1 MTAFSVSPDVGDS
14 GFDTIEHALQAV
26 RELPRPWTDDV
37 VIELEPT
44 VHRLARP
51 VELGPDDG
59 GQDHGGQDGHKLTVR
74 SRPGGGRAVLDGTHL
89 VEDWQPAGRGRWQA
103 SVGDRRFGSL
113 LVDGVRCTQV
123 RWPAEDYARG
133 LGYDPDAPRRRMRI
147 PTGDL
152 PPIADP
158 GALRVFVWPGGESG
172 EWNWFSEVV
181 AVTELDRA
189 GGMLTLAHDTRYPL
203 GPGTRFFLLGAG
215 EFLELPA
222 AESRYF
228 LDRGT
233 GELLLHIDGDIAG
246 REISAAAVPG
256 LVVIRG
262 RGDGTAVTDVR
273 LENLVLRGCDRPHE
287 LTTHLDRSSAGQA
300 AGEGSR
306 PPSAAVHVSGAER
319 VAVVGC
325 EITATGLHGVH
336 IEAANREVTV
346 ADCWLH
352 DIGHTGVQVD
362 APRLTRRF
370 ASRGHRIVN
379 NLIHH
384 TGRCVGHGA
393 GIQLSGAGECVV
405 AHNRVHDTPRY
416 AVSIKGPRPGTIVGS
431 RIDGVTVTRQNA
443 HEFIHSRDNVVEYND
458 LSHANTDSQDTGVF
472 ESWGPGLDN
481 VVRNNRVRDSEIR
494 FSFGFGIYLDD
505 ATNRMTV
512 ERNLVHGLQRS
523 RAAARGEL
531 GLLRHPIYAKGI
543 GNVFR
548 DNVVADNG
556 SAACFGCFEMA
567 GEPCRNLTLERN
579 VFAECGPAVYSFQNW
594 SEDRFAAADHNLF
607 FDPDGSYLVDGVPG
621 VTDLDGWRS
630 HPTGHDR
637 SSLTADPRFMDARHG
652 DFRLRHDSPAWA
664 LGIEPIDL
672 AAIGLQPDH
681 PFADPDD
688 PIAAVMVAAE
698 DGRPFVRLSVGET
711 VRFHLTVRSERG
723 FVLDSTSLEV
733 FWSSRTPRV
742 AAADISGEVTANAP
756 GVARIT
762 ATTCRGGAMRGGGVD
777 LVVS

>member
-1 MTAFSVSPDVGDS
+1 MTGFSVSPDVGDS

-26 RELPRPWTDDV
+26 RELPRPWTDEV

-59 GQDHGGQDGHKLTVR
+59 GQDGHTLTIR
-74 SRPGGGRAVLDGTHL
+74 SRPGGRRAVLDGTHP
-89 VEDWQPAGRGRWQA
+89 VEGWQPAGHGRWRA
-103 SVGDRRFGSL
+103 SVGDWRFDSLFLDGS
-113 LVDGVRCTQV
+113 RCAAA
-123 RWPAEDYARG
+123 RWPAHDYARG

-147 PTGDL
+147 PTEDL
-152 PPIADP
+152 PPVADP
-158 GALRVFVWPGGESG
+158 GALQAFVWPGGESG
-172 EWNWFSEVV
+172 EWNWFSDLV
-181 AVTELDRA
+181 AVAELDRE
-189 GGMLTLAHDTRYPL
+189 GGMLTLAGDARYPL
-203 GPGTRFFLLGAG
+203 GPGTRFFLLGAV

-222 AESRYF
+222 AEPRYF

-233 GELLLHIDGDIAG
+233 GELLLRIDGDIAG
-246 REISAAAVPG
+246 RELSAAAVPG

-262 RGDGTAVTDVR
+262 RGDGLTVSDVR

-287 LTTHLDRSSAGQA
+287 LPAHFDLSPEGRA
-300 AGEGSR
+300 AGEGEG
-306 PPSAAVHVSGAER
+306 PPSAAVHVAGAER

-336 IEAANREVTV
+336 IDGANREITV
-346 ADCWLH
+346 ADCALH
-352 DIGHTGVQVD
+352 DIGHTGVQAD

-393 GIQLSGAGECVV
+393 GIQLSGAGECIV
-405 AHNRVHDTPRY
+405 AHNRVHHTPRY
-416 AVSIKGPRPGTIVGS
+416 AISIKGPRPGTIVGS
-431 RIDGVTVTRQNA
+431 RIDGVTVTGENA

-458 LSHANTDSQDTGVF
+458 LSHANVDSQDTGVF

-481 VVRNNRVRDSEIR
+481 VVRNNRVHDSVIR

-512 ERNLVHGLQRS
+512 ERNLVHGLQRT

-531 GLLRHPIYAKGI
+531 GLLRHPIYSKGI
-543 GNVFR
+543 GNVLR

-556 SAACFGCFEMA
+556 SAACFGSFEMA
-567 GEPCRNLTLERN
+567 GEPCRDLVVERN
-579 VFAECGPAVYSFQNW
+579 VFADCGPAVYSFQNW
-594 SEDRFAAADHNLF
+594 SEDRFAAADRNLF

-630 HPTGHDR
+630 HPTDHDR
-637 SSLTADPRFMDARHG
+637 GSLTADPRFMDAAGG

-664 LGIEPIDL
+664 LGVEPIDL
-672 AAIGLQPDH
+672 AAIGLQPEH
-681 PFADPDD
+681 PFTDPDD
-688 PIAAVMVAAE
+688 AIAAVIVAAA

-711 VRFHLTVRSERG
+711 VRFALTVRSERG
-723 FVLDSTSLEV
+723 FVLDPASLEV
-733 FWSSRTPRV
+733 FWRSGTPRV
-742 AAADISGEVTANAP
+742 AAVDISGAVTANAP
-756 GVARIT
+756 GVSRIT
-762 ATTCRGGAMRGGGVD
+762 ATTCRGAGPMHQGCMD
-777 LVVS
+777 VVVA

>member
-1 MTAFSVSPDVGDS
+1 MKRFSVSPGGDEPDR
-14 GFDTIEHALQAV
+14 FETVQQAMQTV
-26 RELPRPWTDDV
+26 RELPRPWTCDV
-37 VIELEPT
+37 VVDLEPA
-44 VHRLARP
+44 VYRLTEP
-51 VELGPDDG
+51 IEIGPEDG
-59 GQDHGGQDGHKLTVR
+59 GRDGHTLTIR
-74 SRPGGGRAVLDGTHL
+74 TRPGGGRAVLDGTHL
-89 VEDWQPAGRGRWQA
+89 IDGWQPSGPGRWRS
-103 SVGDRRFGSL
+103 SVGDRRFGA
-113 LVDGVRCTQV
+113 VFIDGARCAQA
-123 RWPAEDYARG
+123 RWPAEGYARG

-147 PTGDL
+147 AAADL

-158 GALRVFVWPGGESG
+158 GTLQIFVWPGGDSG
-172 EWNWFSEVV
+172 EWNWFSEVA
-181 AVTELDRA
+181 AVEDLDRA
-189 GGMLTLAHDTRYPL
+189 GGMLTLAGDGRYPL
-203 GPGTRFFLLGAG
+203 GPGTRFFLMGAV

-222 AESRYF
+222 AGPRYV
-228 LDRGT
+228 LDRSA
-233 GELLLHIDGDIAG
+233 GEVVLHLGGDIAD
-246 REISAAAVPG
+246 REVSASTVSG
-256 LVVIRG
+256 LVVVRG
-262 RGDGTAVTDVR
+262 RGDGPAVSDVR
-273 LENLVLRGCDRPHE
+273 LENLVLRGCDYPHE
-287 LTTHLDRSSAGQA
+287 VPAGAGPPPAVARAASATG
-300 AGEGSR
+300 
-306 PPSAAVHVSGAER
+306 AVHIADAER

-325 EITATGLHGVH
+325 EITATGLHAVH
-336 IEAANREVTV
+336 IDGANREVTV

-352 DIGHTGVQVD
+352 DIGHTGVQAD

-379 NLIHH
+379 NLVHH

-393 GIQLSGAGECVV
+393 GIQLFSAGECTV
-405 AHNRVHDTPRY
+405 AHNRVHHTPRY

-472 ESWGPGLDN
+472 ESWGPGLNN
-481 VVRNNRVRDSEIR
+481 VLRNNRVRDSEIR

-531 GLLRHPIYAKGI
+531 GLLRHPIYSKGI

-556 SAACFGCFEMA
+556 SAACFGSFEMA
-567 GEPCRNLTLERN
+567 GEPCRGLTLERN
-579 VFAECGPAVYSFQNW
+579 VFADSGPAVYSFQNW
-594 SEDRFAAADHNLF
+594 SDDRFAAADRNLF
-607 FDPDGSYLVDGVPG
+607 FDPGGSYLVDGVPG

-630 HPTGHDR
+630 HPAGDDR
-637 SSLTADPRFMDARHG
+637 ASLTADPGFIDARHG

-672 AAIGLQPDH
+672 AAIGLRPDH

-688 PIAAVMVAAE
+688 PIVAVIVAAD

-711 VRFHLTVRSERG
+711 VRFRLTVRSERG
-723 FVLDSTSLEV
+723 FVLDPVSLEV

-756 GVARIT
+756 GVSRIT
-762 ATTCRGGAMRGGGVD
+762 AAACRGGRIHTGGADV
-777 LVVS
+777 VVS

>member
-1 MTAFSVSPDVGDS
+1 MTGFSVSPDVGDS

-37 VIELEPT
+37 VIEIEPT

-59 GQDHGGQDGHKLTVR
+59 GQDGHKLTIR

-123 RWPAEDYARG
+123 RWPAEDYAHG

-147 PTGDL
+147 PTGNL
-152 PPIADP
+152 PSITDP
-158 GALRVFVWPGGESG
+158 GALQVFVWPGGESG
-172 EWNWFSEVV
+172 EWNWFSEEIAV
-181 AVTELDRA
+181 AELDRA
-189 GGMLTLAHDTRYPL
+189 GGTLTLAQDARYPL
-203 GPGTRFFLLGAG
+203 GPGTRFFLLGAV

-222 AESRYF
+222 AEPRYF

-233 GELLLHIDGDIAG
+233 GELLLAIDGDIAG
-246 REISAAAVPG
+246 REVSAAAVSG

-262 RGDGTAVTDVR
+262 RADGTAVSDVR

-287 LTTHLDRSSAGQA
+287 LPAHLDLSPEGRA
-300 AGEGSR
+300 AGEGEG
-306 PPSAAVHVSGAER
+306 PPSAAVYVSGAER

-336 IEAANREVTV
+336 IEGANREVTV
-346 ADCWLH
+346 ADCALH
-352 DIGHTGVQVD
+352 DIGHTGVQAE
-362 APRLTRRF
+362 APKLTRRF

-393 GIQLSGAGECVV
+393 GIQLSSVGECTV
-405 AHNRVHDTPRY
+405 AHNRVHHTPRY
-416 AVSIKGPRPGTIVGS
+416 SISIKGPRPGTIVGRS
-431 RIDGVTVTRQNA
+431 IDGVTVTRENA
-443 HEFIHSRDNVVEYND
+443 HEFIHSRDNVIEYND
-458 LSHANTDSQDTGVF
+458 LSHANLDSQDTGVF

-505 ATNRMTV
+505 ASNRMTV

-543 GNVFR
+543 GNVLR
-548 DNVVADNG
+548 DNIVADNG

-567 GEPCRNLTLERN
+567 GEPCRDLVLERN
-579 VFAECGPAVYSFQNW
+579 VFADCGPAVYSFQNW
-594 SEDRFAAADHNLF
+594 SEDRFAAADRNLF

-664 LGIEPIDL
+664 LGVEPIDL
-672 AAIGLQPDH
+672 AAIGLQPEH
-681 PFADPDD
+681 PFTDPDD
-688 PIAAVMVAAE
+688 PIAAVIVAAE
-698 DGRPFVRLSVGET
+698 DGRPFTRLCVGET
-711 VRFHLTVRSERG
+711 VRFALTVRSERG
-723 FVLDSTSLEV
+723 FVLDPASLEV
-733 FWSSRTPRV
+733 FWSSSTPRV
-742 AAADISGEVTANAP
+742 AAVDISGAVTANAP
-756 GVARIT
+756 GVSRIT
-762 ATTCRGGAMRGGGVD
+762 ASTCRGREMHRGCVD
-777 LVVS
+777 VVVA

>member
-1 MTAFSVSPDVGDS
+1 MTCFSVSPGGDAPDR
-14 GFDTIEHALQAV
+14 FETVQQALRAV
-26 RELPRPWTDDV
+26 RELPRPWTGDV
-37 VIELEPT
+37 AVDLEPA
-44 VHRLARP
+44 VYRLTEP
-51 VELGPDDG
+51 IEIGPDDG
-59 GQDHGGQDGHKLTVR
+59 GRDGHTLTIR
-74 SRPGGGRAVLDGTHL
+74 SRPGCGRAVLDGTWL
-89 VEDWQPAGRGRWQA
+89 VDGWQPAGPGRWRA
-103 SVGDRRFGSL
+103 SAGDRRFGAL
-113 LVDGVRCTQV
+113 FIDGARCAQA
-123 RWPAEDYARG
+123 RWPADGYARG

-147 PTGDL
+147 PTADL
-152 PPIADP
+152 PQIADP
-158 GALRVFVWPGGESG
+158 GALQVFVWPGGDSG
-172 EWNWFSEVV
+172 EWNWFSEVA
-181 AVTELDRA
+181 AVEDLDRA
-189 GGMLTLAHDTRYPL
+189 GGMLTLAGDGRYPL
-203 GPGTRFFLLGAG
+203 GPGTRFFLMGAV

-222 AESRYF
+222 APRYV
-228 LDRGT
+228 LDRGAD
-233 GELLLHIDGDIAG
+233 EVVLHLGGDIAD
-246 REISAAAVPG
+246 REVSASAVSG
-256 LVVIRG
+256 LVVVRG
-262 RGDGTAVTDVR
+262 RGDGPVVSDVR
-273 LENLVLRGCDRPHE
+273 LENLVLRGCDYPHE
-287 LTTHLDRSSAGQA
+287 LPEGAG
-300 AGEGSR
+300 
-306 PPSAAVHVSGAER
+306 PPSAAARATGAVHVADAER
-319 VAVVGC
+319 AAVVGC

-336 IEAANREVTV
+336 IDGANREVTV

-352 DIGHTGVQVD
+352 DIGHTGVQAD

-393 GIQLSGAGECVV
+393 GIQLFSAGECAV
-405 AHNRVHDTPRY
+405 AHNRVHHTPRY

-431 RIDGVTVTRQNA
+431 RIDGVTVTRENA
-443 HEFIHSRDNVVEYND
+443 HEFIHSRDNVVEHND

-494 FSFGFGIYLDD
+494 FSFGFGLYLDD

-531 GLLRHPIYAKGI
+531 GLLRHPIYSKGI

-556 SAACFGCFEMA
+556 AAACFGSFEMA
-567 GEPCRNLTLERN
+567 GEPCRDLTLERN
-579 VFAECGPAVYSFQNW
+579 VFADCGPAVYSFQNW
-594 SEDRFAAADHNLF
+594 SQDRFATADRNLF
-607 FDPDGSYLVDGVPG
+607 FDPGGSYLVDGVPG

-630 HPTGHDR
+630 HPAGHDR
-637 SSLTADPRFMDARHG
+637 SSLAADPRFMDARHG

-672 AAIGLQPDH
+672 AVIGLQPEH

-688 PIAAVMVAAE
+688 PIAAVIVAAD
-698 DGRPFVRLSVGET
+698 DGRPFAWLSVGET
-711 VRFHLTVRSERG
+711 VRFALTVRSERG
-723 FVLDSTSLEV
+723 FVLDPDSLDV

-756 GVARIT
+756 GVSRIT
-762 ATTCRGGAMRGGGVD
+762 AAACRGGRIHTGGADV
-777 LVVS
+777 VVS

>member
-1 MTAFSVSPDVGDS
+1 MPHFPVSPSGDAAERFGS
-14 GFDTIEHALQAV
+14 IQQALQAI

-37 VIELEPT
+37 VVDLEPA
-44 VHRLARP
+44 VYRLMEP
-51 VELGPDDG
+51 IEIYPDDG
-59 GQDHGGQDGHKLTVR
+59 GRDGHTLAIRT
-74 SRPGGGRAVLDGTHL
+74 RPGGGRAVLDGTHL
-89 VEDWQPAGRGRWQA
+89 VEGWQPAGRGRWHA
-103 SVGDRRFGSL
+103 SVDDRRFGSL
-113 LVDGVRCTQV
+113 FIDGERCTQA
-123 RWPAEDYARG
+123 RWPADGYARG
-133 LGYDPDAPRRRMRI
+133 LGYDPDAPRRRIRI
-147 PTGDL
+147 ASEEL

-158 GALRVFVWPGGESG
+158 GALRIFVWPGGESG
-172 EWNWFSEVV
+172 EWNWFSELA
-181 AVTELDRA
+181 AVEDLDRV
-189 GGMLTLAHDTRYPL
+189 GGMLTLAGDGRYPL
-203 GPGTRFFLLGAG
+203 GPGTRFFLTGAV
-215 EFLELPA
+215 EFLDLPA
-222 AESRYF
+222 AEPRYA
-228 LDRGT
+228 LDRGA
-233 GELLLHIDGDIAG
+233 GEVLLHLGGEIAG
-246 REISAAAVPG
+246 HEVSTAAVSA
-256 LVVIRG
+256 LVSVRG
-262 RGDGTAVTDVR
+262 CSAGPPVSDVR
-273 LENLVLRGCDRPHE
+273 LENLVLRGCDYPHE
-287 LTTHLDRSSAGQA
+287 LPEGAG
-300 AGEGSR
+300 
-306 PPSAAVHVSGAER
+306 PSGAVHITNAER

-336 IEAANREVTV
+336 IEGANREVTV

-352 DIGHTGVQVD
+352 DIGHTGVQAD

-370 ASRGHRIVN
+370 ASRGHRIVD

-431 RIDGVTVTRQNA
+431 HIDGVTVTRENA
-443 HEFIHSRDNVVEYND
+443 PEFIHSRGNVVEYND

-472 ESWGPGLDN
+472 ESWGPGLNN

-505 ATNRMTV
+505 ASNRMTV

-531 GLLRHPIYAKGI
+531 GLLRHPIYSKGI

-548 DNVVADNG
+548 DNIVADNG
-556 SAACFGCFEMA
+556 SDACFGSFEMA
-567 GEPCRNLTLERN
+567 GEPCRDLTLARN
-579 VFAECGPAVYSFQNW
+579 VFADCGPAVYSFQNW
-594 SEDRFAAADHNLF
+594 SDDRFAAADRNVF
-607 FDPDGSYLVDGVPG
+607 FDPGGSYLVDGVPG

-630 HPTGHDR
+630 HPAGHDR
-637 SSLTADPRFMDARHG
+637 ASLTADPRFMDARHG
-652 DFRLRHDSPAWA
+652 DFRLRHDSPAWQ

-688 PIAAVMVAAE
+688 PIAAVIVAAD
-698 DGRPFVRLSVGET
+698 DGRPFVRLSVGES
-711 VRFHLTVRSERG
+711 VRFRLTVRSERG
-723 FVLDSTSLEV
+723 FALDPASLEV

-777 LVVS
+777 VVVS

>member
-1 MTAFSVSPDVGDS
+1 MTRFSVSPGGDAPDW
-14 GFDTIEHALQAV
+14 FDTIQQTLGTV
-26 RELPRPWTDDV
+26 RELPRPWTGDV
-37 VIELEPT
+37 VIDLEPT
-44 VHRLARP
+44 VHRLAEP
-51 VELGPDDG
+51 VELGPDEG
-59 GQDHGGQDGHKLTVR
+59 GRDGHTLIIR
-74 SRPGGGRAVLDGTHL
+74 SRPGGGRAVLDGTATI
-89 VEDWQPAGRGRWQA
+89 ETWQTAGVGRWQA
-103 SVGDRRFGSL
+103 SVGERRFDSL
-113 LVDGVRCTQV
+113 LMDGVRCTQA
-123 RWPAEDYARG
+123 RWPAHDYARG

-147 PTGDL
+147 PTGNL
-152 PPIADP
+152 PSITDP
-158 GALRVFVWPGGESG
+158 GALQVFVWPGGESG
-172 EWNWFSEVV
+172 DWNWFSEEIAV
-181 AVTELDRA
+181 AELDRA
-189 GGMLTLAHDTRYPL
+189 GGTLTLAHDARYPL
-203 GPGTRFFLLGAG
+203 GPGTRFFLLGAV

-222 AESRYF
+222 AEPRYF

-233 GELLLHIDGDIAG
+233 GELLLAIDGDIAG
-246 REISAAAVPG
+246 REVSAAAVSG

-262 RGDGTAVTDVR
+262 RGDGTAVSDVR

-287 LTTHLDRSSAGQA
+287 LPAS
-300 AGEGSR
+300 
-306 PPSAAVHVSGAER
+306 PSAAVYVSGAER

-336 IEAANREVTV
+336 IEGANREVTV
-346 ADCWLH
+346 ADCALH
-352 DIGHTGVQVD
+352 DIGHTGVQAE
-362 APRLTRRF
+362 APKLTRRF

-393 GIQLSGAGECVV
+393 GIQLSSVGECTV
-405 AHNRVHDTPRY
+405 AHNRVHHTPRY

-431 RIDGVTVTRQNA
+431 RIDGVTVTRENA

-458 LSHANTDSQDTGVF
+458 LSHANLDSQDTGVF

-505 ATNRMTV
+505 ASNRMTV

-543 GNVFR
+543 GNVLR
-548 DNVVADNG
+548 DNIVADNG

-567 GEPCRNLTLERN
+567 GEPCRDLVLERN
-579 VFAECGPAVYSFQNW
+579 VFADCGPAVYSFQNW
-594 SEDRFAAADHNLF
+594 SEDRFAAADRNLF

-630 HPTGHDR
+630 QPAGHDR

-664 LGIEPIDL
+664 LGVEPIDL
-672 AAIGLQPDH
+672 AAIGLQPEH
-681 PFADPDD
+681 PFTDPDD
-688 PIAAVMVAAE
+688 PIAAVIVAAD
-698 DGRPFVRLSVGET
+698 DGRPFTRLCVGET
-711 VRFHLTVRSERG
+711 VRFALTVRSERG
-723 FVLDSTSLEV
+723 FVLDPASLEV

-742 AAADISGEVTANAP
+742 AAVDISGAVTANTP
-756 GVARIT
+756 GVSRIT
-762 ATTCRGGAMRGGGVD
+762 ARTCRGRGMHGGCVD
-777 LVVS
+777 VVVS

>member
-1 MTAFSVSPDVGDS
+1 MTRFFVAPGGDTPDRFETVQQ
-14 GFDTIEHALQAV
+14 ALRAV
-26 RELPRPWTDDV
+26 CELPRPWTGDV
-37 VIELEPT
+37 VVELEPA
-44 VHRLARP
+44 VYRLTEP
-51 VELGPDDG
+51 IEIGPAG
-59 GQDHGGQDGHKLTVR
+59 GGSDGHTLTIR
-74 SRPGGGRAVLDGTHL
+74 SRPGDGRAVLEGTEV
-89 VEDWQPAGRGRWQA
+89 VEEWQPAGPGRWRA
-103 SVGDRRFGSL
+103 SVGDRGAGSL
-113 LVDGVRCTQV
+113 FIDGERCSQA
-123 RWPAEDYARG
+123 RWPAGGYARG

-147 PTGDL
+147 AAAEL

-158 GALRVFVWPGGESG
+158 GALQVFVWPGGESG
-172 EWNWFSEVV
+172 EWNWFSELA
-181 AVTELDRA
+181 AVEDLDRA
-189 GGMLTLAHDTRYPL
+189 GGTLTLAGDGRYPL
-203 GPGTRFFLLGAG
+203 GPGTRFFLSGAVEFLDLPAAGPRYVLDRGAG
-215 EFLELPA
+215 EV
-222 AESRYF
+222 
-228 LDRGT
+228 
-233 GELLLHIDGDIAG
+233 LLHLGGDIAN
-246 REISAAAVPG
+246 REVSAAAVSA
-256 LVVIRG
+256 LVVVRG
-262 RGDGTAVTDVR
+262 CEDGPAVSDVR
-273 LENLVLRGCDRPHE
+273 LENLVLRGCDYPHE
-287 LTTHLDRSSAGQA
+287 LPDGAGP
-300 AGEGSR
+300 AG
-306 PPSAAVHVSGAER
+306 AVHITNAER

-336 IEAANREVTV
+336 IDGANSEVTV

-352 DIGHTGVQVD
+352 DIGHTGVQAD

-370 ASRGHRIVN
+370 ASRGHRIVD

-416 AVSIKGPRPGTIVGS
+416 AVSIKGPRPGTIVGG
-431 RIDGVTVTRQNA
+431 RIDGVTVTRENA
-443 HEFIHSRDNVVEYND
+443 HEFIHSRGNVVEYND

-505 ATNRMTV
+505 ASNRMTV

-531 GLLRHPIYAKGI
+531 GLLRHPIYSKGI

-548 DNVVADNG
+548 DNIVADNG
-556 SAACFGCFEMA
+556 SDACFGSFEMA
-567 GEPCRNLTLERN
+567 GEPCRELTLARN
-579 VFAECGPAVYSFQNW
+579 VFADCGPAVYSFQNW
-594 SEDRFAAADHNLF
+594 SDDRFAAADRNVF
-607 FDPDGSYLVDGVPG
+607 FDPGGSYLVDGVPG

-630 HPTGHDR
+630 HPAGHDR
-637 SSLTADPRFMDARHG
+637 ASLTADPRFMDARHG
-652 DFRLRHDSPAWA
+652 DFRLRHDSPAWQ

-688 PIAAVMVAAE
+688 PVAAVIVAAD

-711 VRFHLTVRSERG
+711 VRFRLTVRSKRG
-723 FVLDSTSLEV
+723 FVLDPASLEV

-777 LVVS
+777 VVVS

>member
-1 MTAFSVSPDVGDS
+1 MIRLSVSPGGDAPDR
-14 GFDTIEHALQAV
+14 FETVQQALQAV
-26 RELPRPWTDDV
+26 PELPRPWTGDV
-37 VIELEPT
+37 VVDLEPA
-44 VHRLARP
+44 VHRLTEP
-51 VELGPDDG
+51 IEIGPDDG
-59 GQDHGGQDGHKLTVR
+59 GRDGHALTIR
-74 SRPGGGRAVLDGTHL
+74 TRPGGGRAVLDGTHL
-89 VEDWQPAGRGRWQA
+89 IDGWQPSGPGRWRA
-103 SVGDRRFGSL
+103 SAAERRFGSL
-113 LVDGVRCTQV
+113 FIDGARCAQA
-123 RWPAEDYARG
+123 RWPADGYARG

-147 PTGDL
+147 PTADL

-158 GALRVFVWPGGESG
+158 GALQIFVWPGGDSG
-172 EWNWFSEVV
+172 EWNWFSEVA
-181 AVTELDRA
+181 AVEDLDRA
-189 GGMLTLAHDTRYPL
+189 GGMLTLAGDGRYPL
-203 GPGTRFFLLGAG
+203 GPGTRFFLMGAV
-215 EFLELPA
+215 EFLELRA
-222 AESRYF
+222 AGPRYC

-233 GELLLHIDGDIAG
+233 GEVLLRLDGDIAD
-246 REISAAAVPG
+246 REVSASSVSG
-256 LVVIRG
+256 LVVVRG
-262 RGDGTAVTDVR
+262 GGDGPAVTDVR
-273 LENLVLRGCDRPHE
+273 LENLVLRGCDHPAE
-287 LTTHLDRSSAGQA
+287 AP
-300 AGEGSR
+300 GS
-306 PPSAAVHVSGAER
+306 PSAASRATGAVHVAGSER

-336 IEAANREVTV
+336 IDGANRDVTV
-346 ADCWLH
+346 AGCWLH
-352 DIGHTGVQVD
+352 DIGHTGVQAD

-405 AHNRVHDTPRY
+405 AHNRVHHTPRY

-431 RIDGVTVTRQNA
+431 RIDGVKVTRENA
-443 HEFIHSRDNVVEYND
+443 QEFIHSRDNVVEYND
-458 LSHANTDSQDTGVF
+458 LSHANLDSQDTGVF
-472 ESWGPGLDN
+472 ESWGPGLSN

-531 GLLRHPIYAKGI
+531 GLLRHPIYSKGI

-556 SAACFGCFEMA
+556 SAACFGSFEMA
-567 GEPCRNLTLERN
+567 GEPCRDLTLERN
-579 VFAECGPAVYSFQNW
+579 VFADSGSAVYSFQNW
-594 SEDRFAAADHNLF
+594 SIDRFAAADRNLF
-607 FDPDGSYLVDGVPG
+607 FDPGGSYLVDGVPG

-630 HPTGHDR
+630 HPAGHDG

-672 AAIGLQPDH
+672 AAIGLQPGH
-681 PFADPDD
+681 PFADQDD
-688 PIAAVMVAAE
+688 PVAAVIVAAE

-711 VRFHLTVRSERG
+711 VRFHLTVRSEHG
-723 FVLDSTSLEV
+723 FVLDPASLEV

-756 GVARIT
+756 GVSRIT
-762 ATTCRGGAMRGGGVD
+762 AAACRGGRILSGGVD
-777 LVVS
+777 VVVS

>member
-1 MTAFSVSPDVGDS
+1 MTRISVAPGGDTPDRFETVQQ
-14 GFDTIEHALQAV
+14 ALRAV
-26 RELPRPWTDDV
+26 RELPRPWTGDV
-37 VIELEPT
+37 VVDLAPAVYRLPEPIEI
-44 VHRLARP
+44 
-51 VELGPDDG
+51 GPDG
-59 GQDHGGQDGHKLTVR
+59 GGSDGHTLTIR
-74 SRPGGGRAVLDGTHL
+74 TRPGGGRAVLDGTHR
-89 VEDWQPAGRGRWQA
+89 VDDWQPTGPGRWRA
-103 SVGDRRFGSL
+103 SVGERRFASL
-113 LVDGVRCTQV
+113 FIDGARCAQA
-123 RWPAEDYARG
+123 RWPAEGYARG

-147 PTGDL
+147 PTADL
-152 PPIADP
+152 PPIADAR
-158 GALRVFVWPGGESG
+158 ALQAFVWPGGESG
-172 EWNWFSEVV
+172 EWNWFSEVA
-181 AVTELDRA
+181 AVEELDRA
-189 GGMLTLAHDTRYPL
+189 GGMLTLAGDGRYPL
-203 GPGTRFFLLGAG
+203 GPGTRFFLMGAV

-222 AESRYF
+222 AGPRWY
-228 LDRGT
+228 LDREA
-233 GELLLHIDGDIAG
+233 GEVLLHLDGDLAG
-246 REISAAAVPG
+246 REVSVPAVSA
-256 LVVIRG
+256 LVTMRG
-262 RGDGTAVTDVR
+262 RGEGPAVSDVR
-273 LENLVLRGCDRPHE
+273 LENLVLRGCDPPPE
-287 LTTHLDRSSAGQA
+287 TPASPPA
-300 AGEGSR
+300 AARATG
-306 PPSAAVHVSGAER
+306 AVNLAGAER

-325 EITATGLHGVH
+325 EISATGLHGVH
-336 IEAANREVTV
+336 VDGANHEVTV

-352 DIGHTGVQVD
+352 DIGHTGVQAD

-405 AHNRVHDTPRY
+405 AHNRVHHTPRY

-431 RIDGVTVTRQNA
+431 RIDGVTVTRENA

-472 ESWGPGLDN
+472 ESWGPGLNN

-505 ATNRMTV
+505 ASNRMTV

-531 GLLRHPIYAKGI
+531 GLLRHPIYSKGI

-556 SAACFGCFEMA
+556 AAACFGSFEMA
-567 GEPCRNLTLERN
+567 GEPCRDLTLERN
-579 VFAECGPAVYSFQNW
+579 VFADSGPAVYSFQNW
-594 SEDRFAAADHNLF
+594 SADRFAAADRNLF
-607 FDPDGSYLVDGVPG
+607 FDPGGSYLVDGVPG

-630 HPTGHDR
+630 HSAGHDR
-637 SSLTADPRFMDARHG
+637 ASLTADPGFMDARHG
-652 DFRLRHDSPAWA
+652 DFRLRHDSPAWE

-672 AAIGLQPDH
+672 AAIGLQPGH

-688 PIAAVMVAAE
+688 PVAAVIVAAD

-723 FVLDSTSLEV
+723 FVLDPASLEV
-733 FWSSRTPRV
+733 FWGSRTPRV
-742 AAADISGEVTANAP
+742 AAVDVGGEVTANAP
-756 GVARIT
+756 GVSRIT
-762 ATTCRGGAMRGGGVD
+762 AAACRGGRILSGGADV
-777 LVVS
+777 VVS